1 MIKCLALILALI
13 LLVSLPLEA
22 SAGQFAPR
30 FTMAQTFTEGP
41 WTGYRAD
48 IQVKPL
54 TFAVW
59 PGGWLTDGTFV
70 QSGFIK
76 NGDSLFVFA
85 WATNNT
91 ENSDYGLFP
100 LKYTEVKPAPLS
112 WVTFELVR
120 VTASKWR
127 FRYMDVTGWHIQGYF
142 YSRSTMDF
150 SMWVNE
156 YWAEGPAPFRK
167 QVMRNVLLRDIS
179 GRWSIP
185 ADVDYSAFEGQCE
198 HERIMSPK
206 KGTLV
211 FTSVEN
217 DCPSMYQHLW

>member
-1 MIKCLALILALI
+1 LKVSSLILALI
-13 LLVSLPLEA
+13 LLVSFPLEA
-22 SAGQFAPR
+22 SAGQYGPR
-30 FTMAQTFTEGP
+30 FTMAQTIVEGP

-54 TFAVW
+54 TFAIW
-59 PGGWLTDGTFV
+59 PGGWLSDETFV

-76 NGDSLFVFA
+76 HGDSLAVFA

-91 ENSDYGLFP
+91 EAASFGLLP
-100 LKYTEVKPAPLS
+100 IVYKEVKPTPLS

-120 VTASKWR
+120 MTASRWR
-127 FRYMDVTGWHIQGYF
+127 FRYLDATGWHIQGYF
-142 YSRSTMDF
+142 YSRSTLDF
-150 SMWVNE
+150 SMWVSE

-167 QVMRNVLLRDIS
+167 QVMRNVLLRDMS

-185 ADVDYSAFEGQCE
+185 AEVNYSASAGQCK
-198 HERIMSPK
+198 HERITSPK

-211 FTSVEN
+211 FLTVEN
-217 DCPSMYQHLW
+217 SCPSMHQHLW